1 MINFRGYF
9 VHIMNENV
17 TTANNELLNYQTQS
31 LQILI
36 GEMLQC
42 CEDRKLF
49 QSQKFELPYSE
60 LKCLMLFGG
69 ERYLTVKGI
78 AQRLDVAKSRVTKLI
93 DGLSTRGL
101 AKRMEDPN
109 DGRIK
114 LISLTPTG
122 EEKSKEIEAFQRE
135 IHKKILLHLDGD
147 ERKAMLSNL
156 GLLRSAME
164 AVKEQLT

>member
-1 MINFRGYF
+1 MADIQAYF
-9 VHIMNENV
+9 VHIMNDNLP
-17 TTANNELLNYQTQS
+17 TNNDELLNYQTLS
-31 LQILI
+31 LQNLI

-60 LKCLMLFGG
+60 LKCLMLFNG

-78 AQRLDVAKSRVTKLI
+78 AKRLDVAKSRVTKI
-93 DGLSTRGL
+93 VDGLIHRGL
-101 AKRMEDPN
+101 VKRMEDPN

-114 LISLTPTG
+114 LISLTPSG
-122 EEKSKEIEAFQRE
+122 EEKSKEIDAFQKE
-135 IHKKILLHLDGD
+135 IHKKILLHLQGD
-147 ERKAMLSNL
+147 ERKTVLSNL

-164 AVKEQLT
+164 AVKEQLI